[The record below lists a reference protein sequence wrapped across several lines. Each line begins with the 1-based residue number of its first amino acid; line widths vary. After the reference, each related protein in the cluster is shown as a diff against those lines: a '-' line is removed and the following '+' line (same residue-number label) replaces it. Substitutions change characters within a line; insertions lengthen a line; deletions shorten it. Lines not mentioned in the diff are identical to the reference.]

1 MRWASAISDR
11 ASGVDALD
19 EAVASVRRRLD
30 RLDLVIVFASPSL
43 AKQLAPRLADV
54 PAATLV
60 GCSGAGIIG
69 DAHEIEDRPAVS
81 VTAAELPGVTCT
93 AFRVEPHPL
102 GALPGDADAW
112 RALVGVD
119 EPTGLLVLADPFTSS
134 VQELID
140 GLDAA
145 FPGARKFGGLV
156 SGGRTPGA
164 DWLFANGAVFRA
176 GAVGVAFTGDVA
188 IDTIVAQGCRPIGA
202 PMVVTRCEANLIL
215 ELDHASPLAVL
226 QALHDSLDARDRG
239 LFRHSLFVGIEM
251 KDSLVHREGELL
263 VRNIIGLDPGAN
275 VLAVAAQLR
284 PFQVIQFLLRDANA
298 ATQDLVRM
306 LEGHRAAG
314 HGACDGA
321 LLFSCLGRGAHL
333 FGEPDHDCR
342 LFRQH
347 VGDVAVGGFFC
358 NGEIGPVGGTTFLH
372 GYTSSFALFRHRRA
386 DRGAP
391 G

>member
-11 ASGVDALD
+11 ASGVDALE
-19 EAVASVRRRLD
+19 EAVATVRGRLD
-30 RLDLVIVFASPSL
+30 RLDLAIVFASPSL
-43 AKQLAPRLADV
+43 ARQLAPRLADV
-54 PAATLV
+54 PAATLI

-69 DAHEIEDRPAVS
+69 AAREIEDRPAVS
-81 VTAAELPGVTCT
+81 VTAAELPGVACT
-93 AFRVEPHPL
+93 AFRVEPD
-102 GALPGDADAW
+102 ALPADADAW
-112 RALVGVD
+112 RARVGVD
-119 EPTGLLVLADPFTSS
+119 EPAGLLVLADPFTSS
-134 VQELID
+134 VQALID

-145 FPGARKFGGLV
+145 FPRARKFGGLV

-164 DWLFANGAVFRA
+164 EWLFANGEAFRS
-176 GAVGVAFTGDVA
+176 GSVGVAFSGDVA

-202 PMVVTRCEANLIL
+202 PMVVTRSEGNLIA
-215 ELDHASPLAVL
+215 ELDHRSPLEVL
-226 QALHDSLDARDRG
+226 QALHDSLDPRDRG

-263 VRNIIGLDPGAN
+263 VRNIVGFDPEAN
-275 VLAVAAQLR
+275 MLAVAARLR
-284 PFQVIQFLLRDANA
+284 PFQVVRFLLRDAAA
-298 ATQDLVRM
+298 ATQDLVRL

-358 NGEIGPVGGTTFLH
+358 NGEIGQVGGTTFLH
-372 GYTSSFALFRHRRA
+372 GYTSSFALFRRA
-386 DRGAP
+386 
-391 G
+391 

>member
-11 ASGVDALD
+11 ASGVDALE
-19 EAVASVRRRLD
+19 EAVATVRGRLD
-30 RLDLVIVFASPSL
+30 RLDLAIVFASPSF
-43 AKQLAPRLADV
+43 AKQLAPQLADV
-54 PAATLV
+54 PAATLI

-69 DAHEIEDRPAVS
+69 AAREIEDRPAVS
-81 VTAAELPGVTCT
+81 VTAAELPGVACT
-93 AFRVEPHPL
+93 AFRVEPDAMP
-102 GALPGDADAW
+102 ADADAW
-112 RALVGVD
+112 RARIGVD
-119 EPTGLLVLADPFTSS
+119 EPAGLLVLADPFSSS
-134 VQELID
+134 VQALID

-145 FPGARKFGGLV
+145 FPRARKFGGLV

-164 DWLFANGAVFRA
+164 EWLFANGETFRS
-176 GAVGVAFTGDVA
+176 GSVGVAFSGDVA

-202 PMVVTRCEANLIL
+202 PMVVTRSEGNLIA
-215 ELDHASPLAVL
+215 ELDHRSPIEVL
-226 QALHDSLDARDRG
+226 QALHASLEPRDRG

-263 VRNIIGLDPGAN
+263 VRNIVGFDPEAN
-275 VLAVAAQLR
+275 MLAVAARLR
-284 PFQVIQFLLRDANA
+284 PFQVVRFLLRDAAA
-298 ATQDLVRM
+298 ATQDLVRL

-314 HGACDGA
+314 HAACDGA

-372 GYTSSFALFRHRRA
+372 GYTSSFALFRRA
-386 DRGAP
+386 
-391 G
+391 

>member
-11 ASGVDALD
+11 ASGVDALE
-19 EAVASVRRRLD
+19 EAVATVRGRLD
-30 RLDLVIVFASPSL
+30 RLDLAIVFASPSL

-54 PAATLV
+54 PAATLI

-69 DAHEIEDRPAVS
+69 AAREIEDRPAVS
-81 VTAAELPGVTCT
+81 VTAAELPGVACT
-93 AFRVEPHPL
+93 AFRVEPDAMP
-102 GALPGDADAW
+102 ADADAW
-112 RALVGVD
+112 RARIGVD
-119 EPTGLLVLADPFTSS
+119 EPAGLLVLADPFSSS
-134 VQELID
+134 VQALID

-145 FPGARKFGGLV
+145 FPRARKFGGLV

-164 DWLFANGAVFRA
+164 EWLFANGETFRS
-176 GAVGVAFTGDVA
+176 GSVGVAFSGDVA

-202 PMVVTRCEANLIL
+202 PMVVTRSEGNLIA
-215 ELDHASPLAVL
+215 ELDHRSPIEVL
-226 QALHDSLDARDRG
+226 QALHASLEPRDRG

-263 VRNIIGLDPGAN
+263 VRNIVGFDPEAN
-275 VLAVAAQLR
+275 MLAVAARLR
-284 PFQVIQFLLRDANA
+284 PFQVVRFLLRDAAA
-298 ATQDLVRM
+298 ATQDLVRL

-314 HGACDGA
+314 HAACDGA

-372 GYTSSFALFRHRRA
+372 GYTSSFALFRRA
-386 DRGAP
+386 
-391 G
+391 

>member
-19 EAVASVRRRLD
+19 EAVASVRDRLD
-30 RLDLVIVFASPSL
+30 RIDLAIVFASPSL
-43 AKQLAPRLADV
+43 AKEIAPRLARV
-54 PAATLV
+54 PATTLI

-93 AFRVEPHPL
+93 AFRVEPD
-102 GALPGDADAW
+102 ALPDHSGAW
-112 RALVGVD
+112 HARVGVED
-119 EPTGLLVLADPFTSS
+119 PTGLLVLADPFSGD

-140 GLDAA
+140 GLDTA
-145 FPGARKFGGLV
+145 FPRARKFGGLV
-156 SGGRTPGA
+156 SGSRMPGA
-164 DWLFANGAVFRA
+164 DWLFANGEAFRA
-176 GAVGVAFTGDVA
+176 GAVGVAFTGDLE

-202 PMVVTRCEANLIL
+202 PMVVTRAEGNLIL
-215 ELDHASPLAVL
+215 ELDGAPPLQVL
-226 QALHDSLDARDRG
+226 QSLHDSLDARSRM

-251 KDSLVHREGELL
+251 QDSLVHREGELL
-263 VRNIIGLDPGAN
+263 VRNILGIDPAAN
-275 VLAVAAQLR
+275 VLAVGARLR
-284 PFQVIQFLLRDANA
+284 PFQVIRFLLRDAMA
-298 ATQDLVRM
+298 ATQDLVHL
-306 LEGHRAAG
+306 LERHRAAG
-314 HGACDGA
+314 HGTCDGA

-333 FGEPDHDCR
+333 FGEPDHDCT

-372 GYTSSFALFRHRRA
+372 AYTSSFALFRHRT
-386 DRGAP
+386 
-391 G
+391 